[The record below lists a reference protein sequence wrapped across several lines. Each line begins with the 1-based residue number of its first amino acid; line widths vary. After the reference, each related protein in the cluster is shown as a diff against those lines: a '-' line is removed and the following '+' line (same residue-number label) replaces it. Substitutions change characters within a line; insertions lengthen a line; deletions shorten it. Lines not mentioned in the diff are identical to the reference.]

1 MEYSE
6 IFIPVPSH
14 LQTANAAQ
22 SAERMGNA
30 MKFGVKGFEWEWL
43 SGFKIALVGLRKSGA
58 PNSFSAL
65 REELYALFAPQKN
78 VPIIDLGD
86 VELTD
91 SVGEKVAYAL
101 QRIFAEGVFP
111 IVFSE
116 NMHNAEWVYNAVKAQ
131 HKNVAATFVLPH
143 ANVGSVHEP
152 LCNENLLAHLMA
164 DYGRELSTLN
174 LLGYQNYLTSPTD
187 VKMLNKQYCEL
198 LRLGAIRDSILCAEP
213 LLRDADLLCA
223 GLNAVRQCDAPAAVE
238 ASPNGLYAEEMC
250 RLLRYASF
258 SDKLKAC
265 YLGSF
270 NLANDNAQRQTAKLA
285 AQLIWHV
292 AEGFAYRVGDEPAK
306 SRMCRR
312 LRVQMGRGQ
321 HILFYQSKAT
331 DRWWMSVPVDGTAN
345 ELAIPCLRDDYDRA
359 AHGEIPD
366 RWLWFYKK
374 LSAQA

>member
-14 LQTANAAQ
+14 LQTANAAK
-22 SAERMGNA
+22 SAERMGNSL
-30 MKFGVKGFEWEWL
+30 KFGVKGFEWEWL
-43 SGFKIALVGLRKSGA
+43 GGFKVALVGLRKSGA

-65 REELYALFAPQKN
+65 REELYALFTPQKTA
-78 VPIIDLGD
+78 PIIDLGD
-86 VELTD
+86 VELSD

-116 NMHNAEWVYNAVKAQ
+116 NMQNVEWAYSAVKAQ
-131 HKNVAATFVLPH
+131 HKGVTATFVLPH
-143 ANVGSVHEP
+143 ANVGSVQEP
-152 LCNENLLAHLMA
+152 LCGENFLAHLMA

-174 LLGYQNYLTSPTD
+174 VVGYQSYLTSPTD
-187 VKMLNKQYCEL
+187 VKELSRQHCEL
-198 LRLGAIRDSILCAEP
+198 VRLGAIRDNMLCAEP
-213 LLRDADLLCA
+213 LLRDADLLCV
-223 GLNAVRQCDAPAAVE
+223 GINAVRHCDAPAAVD

-265 YLGSF
+265 YLGNF
-270 NLANDNAQRQTAKLA
+270 LPANDTQNQTAKLV
-285 AQLIWHV
+285 AQLIWHIV
-292 AEGFAYRVGDEPAK
+292 EGFAYRVGDAPTK
-306 SRMCRR
+306 LKMCRR
-312 LRVQMGRGQ
+312 YRVQMGNRQ

-331 DRWWMSVPVDGTAN
+331 DRWWMAVPVDGTQQ
-345 ELAIPCLRDDYDRA
+345 EHVIPCLREDYDRA

-374 LSAQA
+374 LSVG